1 LGSLRYNRLTKSRRI
16 IKFKNEYI
24 TVIYSVNIKMALNK
38 FYIVFQVLQEELQQ
52 TVIIKK
58 LFFIQQVGKK
68 TVNYSTTTSEL
79 YIVLIHLLLYVK

>member
-1 LGSLRYNRLTKSRRI
+1 
-16 IKFKNEYI
+16 
-24 TVIYSVNIKMALNK
+24 MALNK
-38 FYIVFQVLQEELQQ
+38 FYIVFEVLQEELQQ

-68 TVNYSTTTSEL
+68 TVNCSTTTSEL

>member
-1 LGSLRYNRLTKSRRI
+1 
-16 IKFKNEYI
+16 
-24 TVIYSVNIKMALNK
+24 MALNK